1 MIDTRSNERALFGA
15 SRWGVW
21 RRDWWRG
28 IFGSFHYRT
37 TAALILIALGMV
49 GQQFVSQQRALQLRH
64 ESEAYRQA
72 VALSDKSRALTE
84 AVATFRIDAL
94 ALTLPRSATDVD
106 HGRDLFTEDA
116 IAVDS
121 AANAISAALAGSAT
135 GIVKSERLTDLDQI
149 TRPVLSVQPGQPM
162 PPAARR
168 KLERAL
174 RGMADAVAEMDHA
187 ITARRASAFANLARL
202 IDGWHVLVSLLGAL
216 VMVPVLG
223 ISFDVLFN
231 ILPALRQVHRALQRL
246 AGGDLDVTI
255 EPSRLTEVNGLAGAL
270 ETFRRNARAV
280 SGLAF
285 TDPGSDLPNRRAFMD
300 RLDAVLRD
308 ARAIDYLVMLA
319 DVDRFKYINDDYGHA
334 VGDCLIRL
342 IGQRLCQAL
351 GAGAMVAR
359 LGGDEF
365 ALLIPLDSG
374 ESAAALAARMVAL
387 VAAEPFAC
395 DATSVR
401 VTLSAG
407 YVVSH
412 GDARFGWKA
421 ASAPDVLLRA
431 DLALYASKNGGRNSA
446 TGFRDALLADHEIER
461 ALERDLADALRHDQ
475 VRMVYQPIHPVTG
488 DPHEVEALVRWDHP
502 SHGAVPPA
510 RFIPAAERSGMMTP
524 LGDWIIER
532 ALADLAGWPGLS
544 LSLNLSPLQL
554 QQEQFV
560 GRFLDA
566 CRRHAIAP
574 QRLCLEVTESISIER
589 NRRALLSLELLRQAG
604 CRIALDDFGT
614 GYSSLSLLRGFPFDR
629 LKLDREL
636 IVDLAHDER
645 SRAVFDAAVSM
656 ARRIGAQV
664 VAEGIGEAGLLAPA
678 EAAGC
683 THLQGFFFSRPLEAA
698 AVPGYFA
705 CAELKARVA

>member
-1 MIDTRSNERALFGA
+1 MNDPVSKVRAPLVVFGW
-15 SRWGVW
+15 RVW

-28 IFGSFHYRT
+28 IVGSFHYRT
-37 TAALILIALGMV
+37 TAALILIGLGMV
-49 GQQFVSQQRALQLRH
+49 GQQFVSQQRALQLRQ

-94 ALTLPRSATDVD
+94 ALTLPRSALDTER
-106 HGRDLFTEDA
+106 GRDLFTEDA

-121 AANAISAALAGSAT
+121 AANDISAALAGGAT
-135 GIVKSERLTDLDQI
+135 GIVRWERLTDLDAI
-149 TRPVLSVQPGQPM
+149 TGPVLALEPGKPM

-168 KLERAL
+168 RLEHAL
-174 RGMADAVAEMDHA
+174 RGMADTVAEMDHA
-187 ITARRASAFANLARL
+187 ITARRADAFANLAEL
-202 IDGWHVLVSLLGAL
+202 IDGWHVLVGLLGAL

-285 TDPGSDLPNRRAFMD
+285 TDPGSELPNRRAFMD
-300 RLDAVLRD
+300 RLDAVLAD
-308 ARAIDYLVMLA
+308 PRAGDHLVMLA

-342 IGQRLCQAL
+342 IGRRLCEAL
-351 GAGAMVAR
+351 GDAAMVAR

-365 ALLIPLDSG
+365 ALLIPLG
-374 ESAAALAARMVAL
+374 TAESAAALAARIVAL
-387 VAAEPFAC
+387 VGAEPFAC
-395 DATSVR
+395 DSTSVR

-421 ASAPDVLLRA
+421 TSAPDVLLRA
-431 DLALYASKNGGRNSA
+431 DLALYASKHGGRNGA

-461 ALERDLADALRHDQ
+461 ALERDLAEALRRDE
-475 VRMVYQPIHPVTG
+475 VRMVYQPIHPVAG

-502 SHGAVPPA
+502 AHGSVPPS
-510 RFIPAAERSGMMTP
+510 RFIPAAERSGMMTR
-524 LGDWIIER
+524 LGDWIVER
-532 ALADLAGWPGLS
+532 ALSDLAAWPGIG

-560 GRFLDA
+560 GRFLDS
-566 CRRHAIAP
+566 CRRHGIAP

-664 VAEGIGEAGLLAPA
+664 VAEGIGEAALLGPA

-683 THLQGFFFSRPLEAA
+683 THLQGFYFSRPLEAA

-705 CAELKARVA
+705 QAEAKVA